1 MKKSYYCMFN
11 IKFDKPKAIIT
22 MALLSENILAG
33 WEPNFLGLLE
43 EFGCMDL
50 KAHKYVFMRHK

>member
-1 MKKSYYCMFN
+1 MFN

-22 MALLSENILAG
+22 IKAMIMLYENILEG
-33 WEPNFLGLLE
+33 WEQNFLWFRE
-43 EFGCMDL
+43 WFVCKDL

>member
-1 MKKSYYCMFN
+1 MFN

-33 WEPNFLGLLE
+33 WEPNFLWLLE